1 MKSGKSYRDFWQ
13 TNQMDSCFVRRFPN
27 FGRRR
32 EIRVNR
38 LPSALY
44 SATGVNFSRV
54 VRCIGYQNVAQIRH
68 GGARASFLTIL
79 KGTTYWLRY
88 PDRYGTGGYRS

>member
-1 MKSGKSYRDFWQ
+1 
-13 TNQMDSCFVRRFPN
+13 MDP
-27 FGRRR
+27 GP
-32 EIRVNR
+32 EIRANR

-44 SATGVNFSRV
+44 RANGVNFSKV
-54 VRCIGYQNVAQIRH
+54 VRRIGYQNVAPIRH

-79 KGTTYWLRY
+79 KGTIYWLRY